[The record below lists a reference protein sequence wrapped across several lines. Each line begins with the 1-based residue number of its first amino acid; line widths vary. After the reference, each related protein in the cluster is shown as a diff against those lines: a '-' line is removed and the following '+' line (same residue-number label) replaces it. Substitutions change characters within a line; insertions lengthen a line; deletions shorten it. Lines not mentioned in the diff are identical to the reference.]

1 MRPFHLILLSYC
13 YYYFLIIIIVIVIF
27 IVSVRTLKSCSL
39 FTQRSLEEVFDLHCS
54 CSDSPDRSDWPASGI
69 HSHCFLWKLQVPG
82 PSDFTTA
89 THTTVC
95 LSVWTGSNPLWSPH
109 WSDCLWLT
117 DTTWQEDKKRE
128 KERKVYFEALNVF
141 VYARQ
146 AHRHWRKVLPV
157 DLSCES
163 CWNMRVFFLLK
174 NKNKI
179 KLFKAV
185 CWKKNKVYMFKHALA
200 MS

>member
-1 MRPFHLILLSYC
+1 M
-13 YYYFLIIIIVIVIF
+13 
-27 IVSVRTLKSCSL
+27 RTLKSSSL
-39 FTQRSLEEVFDLHCS
+39 FTLRSLEEVFDLHCS

-82 PSDFTTA
+82 PSPFTTA
-89 THTTVC
+89 AHTTVC
-95 LSVWTGSNPLWSPH
+95 LSVCLDRVKPPLIPPLKWLSLVDWHYVTGR
-109 WSDCLWLT
+109 
-117 DTTWQEDKKRE
+117 QEERKR
-128 KERKVYFEALNVF
+128 ERKVYFEALNVF

-174 NKNKI
+174 TKTKSNSLRLYVEKKI
-179 KLFKAV
+179 KFICLNTLWPCPK
-185 CWKKNKVYMFKHALA
+185 WRK
-200 MS
+200 